1 MTFFEKM
8 QVNDR
13 VSQTSYEGDWEVKV
27 SKIEDTTEGPVPEG
41 DQATGEALDG
51 PREALR
57 ATGEALVLY
66 INIIRIF
73 VCLSVC
79 VYESLM

>member
-57 ATGEALVLY
+57 ATGEALVY
-66 INIIRIF
+66 IIIK
-73 VCLSVC
+73 
-79 VYESLM
+79 